1 MGWGEEQRLEGVWE
15 VTKQVTGEEYSRE
28 KQQQCKGPGAGT
40 QLLRLR
46 SSEVGRGQR
55 EHSQVMEGW
64 AAVFGLQF
72 LSCVKG
78 GSLQGFE
85 QKRNTKMECFLRTQ
99 RGLTTKDIIGQLDF
113 ICLSKTSL
121 KN

>member
-46 SSEVGRGQR
+46 SSEEVRG
-55 EHSQVMEGW
+55 
-64 AAVFGLQF
+64 
-72 LSCVKG
+72 
-78 GSLQGFE
+78 
-85 QKRNTKMECFLRTQ
+85 NTARSWRAWLLC
-99 RGLTTKDIIGQLDF
+99 LDF
-113 ICLSKTSL
+113 SFYPA
-121 KN
+121 